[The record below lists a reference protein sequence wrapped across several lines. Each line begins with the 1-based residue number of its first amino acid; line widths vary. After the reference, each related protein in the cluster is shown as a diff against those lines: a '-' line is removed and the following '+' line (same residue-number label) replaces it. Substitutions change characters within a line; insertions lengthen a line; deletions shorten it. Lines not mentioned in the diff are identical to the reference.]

1 MALKSLP
8 GVESVKVDLA
18 SGAVEVESKTELN
31 WEEIKNSLAKVDKI
45 AKK

>member
-1 MALKSLP
+1 MALKSLS

-18 SGAVEVESKTELN
+18 SGEVEIESKIELN

-45 AKK
+45 AEK